1 MRPTRARGT
10 GNAADALTKTQGTRN
25 STNAPPQPT
34 AVGHSNEQIDSLSSP
49 GSATRDTTATAI
61 YSGQG
66 NSASNS
72 ATQEAASSDT
82 SSSSGYSSW
91 HEAVNRAEA
100 LSYITSQ
107 ARAKL
112 AMFAKTAS
120 AQRAKTKRD
129 TASRWHDTA
138 CHLAVQ
144 PRHHE

>member
-10 GNAADALTKTQGTRN
+10 GNAADALTRSRGTRN

-34 AVGHSNEQIDSLSSP
+34 AVGHSNEQIDSLFSGVS
-49 GSATRDTTATAI
+49 DTTAI

-72 ATQEAASSDT
+72 ATQEAASSGT

-100 LSYITSQ
+100 RSYITRQ